1 MCLYFCIPCT
11 EVESGPGCSPETSE
25 PPSEELPASP
35 FLFPDYTWQIRS
47 TMSPI
52 GDFFPFKGQNMHLR
66 VVQNKNVTLN
76 SLVCSMIAAVLG
88 TNYIF
93 FPVSCHARTM
103 FFPLLPSHS
112 GHAYFVTALALGCRA
127 RMPGKGKG
135 YQIW

>member
-1 MCLYFCIPCT
+1 MFPIMCLYFCIPCT

-76 SLVCSMIAAVLG
+76 SVVCSMIAAVFRHKLHLSCELPCPYYVFSIAAIPFR
-88 TNYIF
+88 TCIF
-93 FPVSCHARTM
+93 CYS
-103 FFPLLPSHS
+103 S
-112 GHAYFVTALALGCRA
+112 GSRL
-127 RMPGKGKG
+127 
-135 YQIW
+135 